1 LSYVIVLHKDEGS
14 DFGVTI
20 PDLEGRFSAGKTI
33 ETAIENAPEAI
44 ECNLEAMISDGGRIP
59 TPKTIELPDYS
70 DGISAITQVAFDR
83 TRTKIAA

>member
-20 PDLEGRFSAGKTI
+20 PDLEGCFSAGKTI

-44 ECNLEAMISDGGRIP
+44 ECNLEAMISDGERIP